1 MIKLNIVNRIILFL
15 FLANS
20 CISLGQVSY
29 DFSIS
34 LPPSENSIQTVDE
47 AYFGTYYSEEGESV
61 YEVNTLG
68 IWIIS
73 TVYNSISKETVRESS
88 QYFVRNGF
96 LFGVLKEDSIPCV
109 LENERYYFGIKNKD
123 LMVGNQT
130 QNVLKKISK
139 NKYLINFNENG
150 KYTPI
155 LIEFKGKTLIAKQF
169 DYESNTS
176 IFDAFELFER
186 HKTENMEYVTLTP
199 NVKEWRKFDFEKL
212 IFDAGKIYYL
222 R

>member
-1 MIKLNIVNRIILFL
+1 MIKLNMANRIIFFL
-15 FLANS
+15 FFT
-20 CISLGQVSY
+20 ISTVSIGQVSY

-34 LPPSENSIQTVDE
+34 LPPSENAIQSVDE
-47 AYFGTYYSEEGESV
+47 AYFGVYYSEEGESI

-96 LFGVLKEDSIPCV
+96 LFGVLKDDSIPCV
-109 LENERYYFGIKNKD
+109 LENDRYYFGIKNKD

-130 QNVLKKISK
+130 SNVLKKLSK
-139 NKYLINFNENG
+139 NKYIINFNENA
-150 KYTPI
+150 KFTPI
-155 LIEFKGKTLIAKQF
+155 LIEFKGKTLIVKQF
-169 DYESNTS
+169 DYELNTS
-176 IFDAFELFER
+176 VFDVFELYAR

-199 NVKEWRKFDFEKL
+199 NVKEWRKFDYEKL
-212 IFDAGKIYYL
+212 IFDKGKIYYL